1 MEKHSMTEQQPV
13 LDVAEIEQLVRQVR
27 GVQAMRV
34 VLDGQGQIEELHVV
48 GTPERSPKS
57 MVRDIESILY
67 VRGRVRLN
75 HRKISLVQVPEHML
89 LGPGARVQLVSV
101 TRSANDQAPLVTVVL
116 AVGDRRYQ
124 GGAGAPGSDLAPEE
138 LVAGA
143 TVSALGYIAEG
154 LGSFTME
161 RMQRQPLGTLD
172 VCLAHVSLQVED
184 SLETLL
190 GVSVVRGDAL
200 VSAARAV
207 LDAVNRRLPSL
218 LSAQGSKV
226 R

>member
-1 MEKHSMTEQQPV
+1 MTEQQSAV
-13 LDVAEIEQLVRQVR
+13 DIAEVEQLVRQVR
-27 GVQAMRV
+27 GVQAVRV

-75 HRKISLVQVPEHML
+75 HRKISLVQVPDQQL

-101 TRSANDQAPLVTVVL
+101 TRSANDSAPLITVVL
-116 AVGDRRYQ
+116 AVGDRRHQ
-124 GGAGAPGSDLAPEE
+124 GGAGEPGTELAPEE
-138 LVAGA
+138 LVARA
-143 TVSALGYIAEG
+143 TVAALGDIAEG
-154 LGSFTME
+154 LGVFTME
-161 RMQRQPLGTLD
+161 RLQRQPLGEMD
-172 VCLAHVSLQVED
+172 VCLAHVSLHIED

-218 LSAQGSKV
+218 LSAQGG
-226 R
+226 RLR